1 MICSVSSKSSVWARS
16 DQRASIRLLKA
27 SHANHSHNPQLLR
40 QLGVVP
46 YQQRFPW
53 IGGDLQTLRDT
64 LRPVALPL
72 DRGEPVPIAVPA
84 LASGAAAAG
93 ELLAFLDLP
102 LSSSEL
108 ASTPPRALVLLLH
121 GLGGSSRREGL
132 RRLGLTLQN
141 SGFAVLRLNLRGA
154 DPGRDLAG
162 GTYAARCNSDLLPVI
177 QRARQLCAEL
187 VAPSTTPLP
196 LLGAGVSLGGTM
208 LLNACMATPE
218 ERATHGWQGHAPL
231 LDGLFCASSPL
242 DLAACSA
249 SIERPRNRVYQRW
262 LLQRLVRQTLADPF
276 GVSALEQQQLTH
288 EPPRS
293 IRAFDAAVTAP
304 RWGFSSVDD
313 YYAGAS
319 PLPRLL
325 AASVPLPP
333 TLILQALDDPWVP
346 ASSAIQ
352 LQNSLV
358 ANRLPKS
365 RSRLDVFLTAQ
376 GGHNGFHAPGD
387 SLLTGCWSDRLAC
400 AWFNKQIESSSA
412 S

>member
-1 MICSVSSKSSVWARS
+1 MSARS
-16 DQRASIRLLKA
+16 DQRAPIRLLTA
-27 SHANHSHNPQLLR
+27 SHANHSDNPQLLR
-40 QLGVVP
+40 QLGVAP
-46 YQQRFPW
+46 YRQRFPW

-64 LRPVALPL
+64 LRPVGLPP
-72 DRGEPVPIAVPA
+72 DCGEPIPIAVPA

-93 ELLAFLDLP
+93 ELLAFLDRPHPSFVLQG
-102 LSSSEL
+102 E
-108 ASTPPRALVLLLH
+108 PPRALVLLLH

-132 RRLGLTLQN
+132 RRLGLALQN

-154 DPGRDLAG
+154 DPGRHLAG
-162 GTYAARCNSDLLPVI
+162 GTYAAHCNSDLLPVI
-177 QRARQLCAEL
+177 QRARQLCSEL
-187 VAPSTTPLP
+187 VAPARPLA
-196 LLGAGVSLGGTM
+196 LFGAGVSLGGTM
-208 LLNACMATPE
+208 LLNACMASVE

-231 LDGLFCASSPL
+231 LDALFCASSPL

-276 GVSALEQQQLTH
+276 GVSAQEQQQLNG

-319 PLPRLL
+319 PLRRLL

-346 ASSAIQ
+346 ATSAIQ
-352 LQNSLV
+352 LQTTGV
-358 ANRLPKS
+358 ADGLRASRRRLEV
-365 RSRLDVFLTAQ
+365 LLTAK

-387 SLLTGCWSDRLAC
+387 SLLQGCWSDRLAC
-400 AWFNKQIESSSA
+400 AWFNHEIET
-412 S
+412 